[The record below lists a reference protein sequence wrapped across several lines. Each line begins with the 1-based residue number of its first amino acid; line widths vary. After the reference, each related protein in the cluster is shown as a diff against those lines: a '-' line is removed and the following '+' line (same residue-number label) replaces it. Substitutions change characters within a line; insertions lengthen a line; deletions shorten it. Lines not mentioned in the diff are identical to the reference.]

1 MVTSSSS
8 PRPSSDPADATGS
21 LAFHIQKSH
30 SNHMNNG
37 GNNNDHNN
45 HNTSKQARMRAK
57 AEEIN
62 LVLLEPDVDLWKL
75 RELALSDGGL
85 VNGKYCI
92 LYTMHAPSFWAP
104 REKKKKDLLVCFSL
118 LMLCCLDFLS
128 HVILSSLIFLSQWLT
143 TAFTSHHTRIIH
155 FLF

>member
-1 MVTSSSS
+1 MI
-8 PRPSSDPADATGS
+8 RLPSTLLKTAALAALLLLAPAAYAQNNNGG
-21 LAFHIQKSH
+21 
-30 SNHMNNG
+30 NNNGGNNNG

-85 VNGKYCI
+85 VATESSRA
-92 LYTMHAPSFWAP
+92 LL
-104 REKKKKDLLVCFSL
+104 DLAADGAGET
-118 LMLCCLDFLS
+118 LD
-128 HVILSSLIFLSQWLT
+128 
-143 TAFTSHHTRIIH
+143 
-155 FLF
+155 